1 MGLVQVL
8 EGEVGPRVVLT
19 APLSLEGESDASDYK
34 APNLLQRILSLLS
47 NVRPGSDLTRIQLP
61 PLFNLPKSQLQCYGE
76 SVYCINSDMLSK
88 CGKGETSVERMI
100 AVVGWSISTLR
111 PLMFGVAPFNPILG
125 ETHHVSRASLNVLL
139 EQVSHHPPVT
149 ALHATDEKENIE
161 MIWCHNP
168 VPKFYGTKIE
178 TEVHGKRELKLLNR
192 QETYVMN
199 SPKLVI
205 RLLPFPGVD
214 WVGNVTIKCEETG
227 LQADLY
233 YKGSSFLSNSGI
245 RSVKG
250 RIFMPSS
257 SDTISEI
264 NGHWDRTVT
273 VKDITT
279 GKVNEIYNAK
289 EVLSGMKTPIVKDP
303 KVVMPSESTVVW
315 GELSQAIL
323 SRNWDK
329 AKQAKTV
336 VEERERE
343 LARERKSKSEIWV
356 PKHFTISY
364 SKESG
369 WDPTPNEKW
378 VPPAPII
385 VPT

>member
-1 MGLVQVL
+1 MVT

-19 APLSLEGESDASDYK
+19 APLSLEGESDDTDYR
-34 APNLLQRILSLLS
+34 APNLLQRILSLFS
-47 NVRPGSDLTRIQLP
+47 SIRPGSDLTRIQLP

-76 SVYCINSDMLSK
+76 SVYCINNDMLSK
-88 CGKGETSVERMI
+88 CGKGESSLERLTS
-100 AVVGWSISTLR
+100 VVGWSISTLR
-111 PLMFGVAPFNPILG
+111 PLMFGVAPYNPILG

-149 ALHATDEKENIE
+149 ALHATDEKEKIE

-178 TEVHGKRELKLLNR
+178 SEVHGKRELKLINR
-192 QETYVMN
+192 QESYVMN

-205 RLLPFPGVD
+205 RLVPFPGVD
-214 WVGNVTIKCEETG
+214 WVGNVTIKCEETD

-233 YKGSSFLSNSGI
+233 YKGTSFLSNRPN

-250 RIFMPSS
+250 KIFVSS
-257 SDTISEI
+257 TSKTICEI

-273 VKDITT
+273 TKDITT
-279 GKVNEIYNAK
+279 GKMNVIYNAK
-289 EVLSGMKTPIVKDP
+289 ETLSGMKTPIVKDP

-315 GELSQAIL
+315 AEVSQSIL
-323 SRNWDK
+323 SRNWEK
-329 AKQAKTV
+329 AKQAKTI

-343 LARERKSKSEIWV
+343 LAKERKSKSEIWV
-356 PKHFTISY
+356 PKHFTVSY
-364 SKESG
+364 TKESG
-369 WDPTPNEKW
+369 WVPTPNERW